1 MQTKSLLNAAAA
13 AAALCFAS
21 AAFAAHYVATVNISA
36 ANEVP
41 ANGSLAT
48 GVAGIEINTNTN
60 VLTYHITYT
69 NGLLSSAETA
79 AHIHGFAAPGVNA
92 GVKHPLPATAGVKDG
107 AWTYAEVDE
116 ANILAGLTYI
126 NIHTSTNPGGEIRG
140 QIAPVEPA
148 GNVPAA
154 STWAL
159 GLMGLG
165 VLLTAGVAV
174 RRQAR
179 A

>member
-1 MQTKSLLNAAAA
+1 MRTKSLLSAAAA
-13 AAALCFAS
+13 VAALSFAT
-21 AAFAAHYVATVNISA
+21 AAFATHYVANVTISA

-41 ANGSLAT
+41 VNGSPAT
-48 GVAGIEINTNTN
+48 GAAFVSINTISNT
-60 VLTYHITYT
+60 LTYHITYS
-69 NGLLSSAETA
+69 GLTAAETA
-79 AHIHGFAAPGVNA
+79 AHIHGFAAPGVNV
-92 GVKHPLPATAGVKDG
+92 GVKHTLPATAGVKDG
-107 AWTYAEVDE
+107 TWTYLEADE

-126 NIHTSTNPGGEIRG
+126 NIHTSANPGGEIRG
-140 QIAPVEPA
+140 QIAPVSSTDT
-148 GNVPAA
+148 PAA

-165 VLLTAGVAV
+165 VLVTAGVAV

>member
-1 MQTKSLLNAAAA
+1 MRTKSLLSAAAA
-13 AAALCFAS
+13 VAALSFAT
-21 AAFAAHYVATVNISA
+21 AAFATHYVANVNISA

-41 ANGSLAT
+41 TNASPAT
-48 GVAGIEINTNTN
+48 GTAFVSINTVTNT
-60 VLTYHITYT
+60 LTYNITYS
-69 NGLLSSAETA
+69 GLTAAETA
-79 AHIHGFAAPGVNA
+79 AHIHGFAAAGVNA
-92 GVKHPLPATAGVKDG
+92 GVKHALPATAGLKTG
-107 AWTYAEVDE
+107 TWTYVEADE

-126 NIHTSTNPGGEIRG
+126 NIHTSANPGGEIRG
-140 QIAPVEPA
+140 QISPVNSTDTPA
-148 GNVPAA
+148 T

-165 VLLTAGVAV
+165 LLVTAGVAV